1 MTTTP
6 VNPSIM
12 SKISGAAKSKLQ
24 AVKQAL
30 TPATTQATAATA
42 PVAGKAGLG
51 RLMTIG
57 KFGVAALAGQLAL
70 EQGPGL
76 VKGFREQYGPMW
88 GDDPQAKQLGQVLE
102 AQQAIERFGRI
113 QKRRQRDLE
122 TMVNVNTEMLARN
135 APHLFNQIM
144 AGRELP
150 QDATVIGGEPRS
162 DLMREVATQMSQGAF
177 SQGEANGPSFP

>member
-1 MTTTP
+1 M
-6 VNPSIM
+6 
-12 SKISGAAKSKLQ
+12 LD
-24 AVKQAL
+24 
-30 TPATTQATAATA
+30 AT
-42 PVAGKAGLG
+42 
-51 RLMTIG
+51 
-57 KFGVAALAGQLAL
+57 
-70 EQGPGL
+70 E
-76 VKGFREQYGPMW
+76 
-88 GDDPQAKQLGQVLE
+88 
-102 AQQAIERFGRI
+102 AIERFGRI